1 MIMRP
6 DDPMRSDDRTAC
18 QVPDRHLLAAY
29 LNYALEELV
38 LVNETSAALVRMAIE
53 SLNEET
59 SMVPSDQDADIDL
72 E

>member
-1 MIMRP
+1 MRP
-6 DDPMRSDDRTAC
+6 DDPMRSDNQTAH

-29 LNYALEELV
+29 LSYALEELA

>member
-1 MIMRP
+1 MRP
-6 DDPMRSDDRTAC
+6 DDPMRSDNQTAH

-29 LNYALEELV
+29 LSYALEELT

-59 SMVPSDQDADIDL
+59 SMVPLDQDADIDL